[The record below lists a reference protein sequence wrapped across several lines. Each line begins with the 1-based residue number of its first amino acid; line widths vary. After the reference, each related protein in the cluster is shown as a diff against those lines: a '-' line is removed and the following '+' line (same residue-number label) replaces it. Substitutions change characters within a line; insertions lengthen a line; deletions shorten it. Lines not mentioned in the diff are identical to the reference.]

1 MCVNIVVVYWS
12 RRKNIDIVLE
22 NKFRVCILKI
32 GRSIIIRNSTIIPP
46 RKTIIKEVVVLSFSN
61 VAVAQACN
69 IRKLLKILN
78 VFLPNKLIYVK
89 TL

>member
-32 GRSIIIRNSTIIPP
+32 GRSIIISNSTIIP

-78 VFLPNKLIYVK
+78 IFLPNKLI
-89 TL
+89 

>member
-32 GRSIIIRNSTIIPP
+32 GRSIIIRNSTIIP

-78 VFLPNKLIYVK
+78 VFLPNKLI
-89 TL
+89 

>member
-32 GRSIIIRNSTIIPP
+32 GRSIIIRNSTIIP

>member
-1 MCVNIVVVYWS
+1 VCVNIVVVYWS

-32 GRSIIIRNSTIIPP
+32 GRSIIIRNSTIIP